1 MALKTYHHLD
11 GLVLNAG
18 VLEPVGRIGS
28 PSTSIDQWRSHF
40 DINFFSLVY
49 TIQAALPA
57 LKESK
62 TGGRIIFVSSGAA
75 VGNVASWGA
84 YNSSKAAMNSLCRTL
99 AQEEPDVVCIAL
111 RPGMVD
117 TPMQALLRSLGP
129 EHMRGE
135 DLQRFTAAHEGGKL
149 VKPEDSG
156 HVIASLSLNAP
167 KSLSGQ
173 FVPWDGP
180 ECEEF
185 RRVNE

>member
-117 TPMQALLRSLGP
+117 TPMQALLRSLAP